1 MNQETILW
9 LIAQSAAL
17 LGAMVTAYIGVVQRL
32 TRLETTIALI
42 GVKAARVLHSPH
54 TPQLDR
60 LLEKYIDRN
69 YELTSEE
76 WQELLGRC
84 QAIED
89 DLSNPK
95 DQRALAAIVSAV
107 CSHKLSKIPPIFK
120 AHYSEPDSIKH

>member
-32 TRLETTIALI
+32 TRLETTIALM
-42 GVKAARVLHSPH
+42 GVKAARILHSPH
-54 TPQLDR
+54 TPDLDR
-60 LLEKYIDRN
+60 LLEKYVDRD
-69 YELTSEE
+69 YELTYEE
-76 WQELLGRC
+76 WTELLARC
-84 QAIED
+84 EAIEN

-95 DQRALAAIVSAV
+95 DQRALAAIVIAV

-120 AHYSEPDSIKH
+120 AHYSEQDSAPH